1 MNKYKLGGKKLWGDL
16 DRNFVEGIITLENSK
31 YNYDISYTE
40 EEKEI
45 ARGIIID
52 NQLYM
57 RTMTDR
63 SRLLN

>member
-57 RTMTDR
+57 RTITDR